1 MNMVQFIYSLV
12 FLIFLASCS
21 GSGTIK
27 RQMVNTDDF
36 TELSEPGDI
45 YIDALGVLPL
55 DHSSSAG
62 YYTLRV
68 NNSGLLNYS
77 LVSVKIGAEQAEP
90 VTASSKLLKVNA
102 SLCQELSADS
112 SCELQLTP
120 YTSTSADVL
129 ILLNFRDV
137 YGAQKE
143 VRQMVRMSQGIKHSS
158 GFAISND
165 LTNLI
170 TTDGS
175 YSLALPVILERDFE
189 SIAALNGDLRCQDPG
204 FRQGN
209 YCSYLIKG
217 KALADNT
224 LLTTQLTGFA
234 AGKKIAQ
241 TQANI
246 LISNKPAANLIL
258 SHGVS
263 LSTDGWGSSDL
274 SIYNNGTAPAAFKIS
289 VDAGV
294 EIVAGQECLN
304 QALAAQNECRISL
317 RSKGKQ
323 GQRASAFIVYY
334 DEKSVSTTLNYI
346 NPAQKPLLNISSS
359 NSLQNTPVSTS
370 NQQILTI
377 TNTSDSNLNGI
388 AVAIVGAKPAHL
400 TLGLMPQV
408 QGGCN
413 TLNDITLAVGASC
426 RVALHYSPTESENS
440 ATQLQVSLAVA
451 EQKAEQQAELYNYSL
466 DYSAIKPTNYLA
478 ISLVKNVTLAAT
490 KNSTQE
496 EESFSLTNLA
506 PAIPLQLNQV
516 MLEDLSAQLQLK
528 LESCGV
534 GTILDEQHPEC
545 VGRINYNSV
554 ISDITPK
561 SAHLAVLYGLNNM
574 GNSDVYSQ
582 SNSFTFIRESSSVI
596 GPLIPDPVFE
606 SGVKIIESF
615 VVEVNGE
622 GATVQE
628 HELAT
633 EPYRVFLTHDKVSTI
648 TLKYTFTNIG
658 DKSATNFRVDENN
671 EVVTALTDAL
681 NNAGVNSAITP
692 HAVSVN
698 KNCSNVL
705 AAKGGSCTVQF
716 MWTGTMK
723 AIYDV
728 SIDPITPQFSLGMEL
743 CYAKDTEGSHVCQAV
758 LQKEKL
764 DVIVSEV
771 SDPNVQISSTK
782 ALFWEMLGGIPS
794 SSNKKSMKNL
804 SDLDTYFPFKLKG
817 ILTLNNLN
825 KYSFKTKPKANKI
838 KVEVRDNGTL
848 VLDHNP
854 GHPPITVKY
863 DYIAGAGECNLVS
876 NSPCSIKVE
885 YRDYTHEYYWTDPN
899 CPGAYK
905 TFLSQG
911 LAATNNF
918 NFNSCQFQASFVS
931 VKLDFIYDDSTKIT
945 RGDGR
950 LLDWRID

>member
-1 MNMVQFIYSLV
+1 MIMVQFIYSLV

-36 TELSEPGDI
+36 TELSAPSDI

-170 TTDGS
+170 TTNGS

-263 LSTDGWGSSDL
+263 LSTDGRGSSDL

-294 EIVAGQECLN
+294 EIIDWQECLN

-346 NPAQKPLLNISSS
+346 NPEQKPLLNISSS

-388 AVAIVGAKPAHL
+388 AVAIVGAKSAHL
-400 TLGLMPQV
+400 TLGMVPQA
-408 QGGCN
+408 QSGCN
-413 TLNDITLAVGASC
+413 TLNDITLAAGASC
-426 RVALHYSPTESENS
+426 RVALHYRPLESEN
-440 ATQLQVSLAVA
+440 ATIQLQVSLAA
-451 EQKAEQQAELYNYSL
+451 SSSEQGAELYSYSI

-478 ISLVKNVTLAAT
+478 ISQIKNVTLAAT

-506 PAIPLQLNQV
+506 PAVPLQLNQIV
-516 MLEDLSAQLQLK
+516 LEDLSAQLK
-528 LESCGV
+528 LSPDSCGV
-534 GTILDEQHPEC
+534 GTILDEQHPQC

-554 ISDITPK
+554 ISDAASK
-561 SAHLAVLYGLNNM
+561 SAHLALLYGLNNT
-574 GNSDVYSQ
+574 GNSDVYSH
-582 SNSFTFIRESSSVI
+582 SNRFTFIRESSSVI

-628 HELAT
+628 HESAS
-633 EPYRVFLTHDKVSTI
+633 EPYRVFMERGQETKI
-648 TLKYTFTNIG
+648 TLKYTFTNMGLESAVGFKVELNKLSEGFANTFHEDTWLSHPEVDVEDPNITDNCSQRLLASKGASCSVQLTRTYKFSIWGQGPDGRDNNIDISSRFGLGLDYSYLGAPGKAKAYSFGLKDQQLEITVGSVADFPAQLLGYESELGLFQGTTSSGDPLKLEITGRVLLEFKKHHFSNIG
-658 DKSATNFRVDENN
+658 DSTITIKNSTTLGVSTNGSPIKFHY
-671 EVVTALTDAL
+671 LIF
-681 NNAGVNSAITP
+681 GQ
-692 HAVSVN
+692 
-698 KNCSNVL
+698 
-705 AAKGGSCTVQF
+705 GSC
-716 MWTGTMK
+716 
-723 AIYDV
+723 
-728 SIDPITPQFSLGMEL
+728 
-743 CYAKDTEGSHVCQAV
+743 
-758 LQKEKL
+758 KL
-764 DVIVSEV
+764 DV
-771 SDPNVQISSTK
+771 PC
-782 ALFWEMLGGIPS
+782 AL
-794 SSNKKSMKNL
+794 
-804 SDLDTYFPFKLKG
+804 DV
-817 ILTLNNLN
+817 
-825 KYSFKTKPKANKI
+825 KYSTAMLMGPNSAGYYVTNLELEI
-838 KVEVRDNGTL
+838 PVNGK
-848 VLDHNP
+848 N
-854 GHPPITVKY
+854 IVKMMPVPW
-863 DYIAGAGECNLVS
+863 EL
-876 NSPCSIKVE
+876 K
-885 YRDYTHEYYWTDPN
+885 
-899 CPGAYK
+899 
-905 TFLSQG
+905 
-911 LAATNNF
+911 
-918 NFNSCQFQASFVS
+918 
-931 VKLDFIYDDSTKIT
+931 
-945 RGDGR
+945 
-950 LLDWRID
+950 

>member
-1 MNMVQFIYSLV
+1 MVQFIYSLV

-36 TELSEPGDI
+36 TELSAPDDI

-55 DHSSSAG
+55 AHSSSAG

-68 NNSGLLNYS
+68 NNSGLLSYS

-120 YTSTSADVL
+120 YTSSSADVL
-129 ILLNFRDV
+129 ILLNFRNV

-143 VRQMVRMSQGIKHSS
+143 VRQMVRMSQDIKHSS

-165 LTNLI
+165 ITNLI

-241 TQANI
+241 TQENI

-263 LSTDGWGSSDL
+263 LSTDGRGSSDL

-294 EIVAGQECLN
+294 EIIDRQECLN

-346 NPAQKPLLNISSS
+346 NPEQKPLLNISSS

-370 NQQILTI
+370 NQQIVTI

-388 AVAIVGAKPAHL
+388 AVAIVGAKSAHL
-400 TLGLMPQV
+400 TLGMVPQA
-408 QGGCN
+408 QSGCN
-413 TLNDITLAVGASC
+413 TLNDITLAAGASC
-426 RVALHYSPTESENS
+426 RIALHYRPLESEN
-440 ATQLQVSLAVA
+440 ATTQLQVSLAA
-451 EQKAEQQAELYNYSL
+451 SSSEQGAELYSYSI
-466 DYSAIKPTNYLA
+466 DYSAIRPTNYLA
-478 ISLVKNVTLAAT
+478 ISQIKNVTLAAT

-506 PAIPLQLNQV
+506 PAVPLQLNQIV
-516 MLEDLSAQLQLK
+516 LEDLSAQLK
-528 LESCGV
+528 LSPNSCAL
-534 GTILDEQHPEC
+534 GTVLDEQHPQC
-545 VGRINYNSV
+545 VGRIDYRSV
-554 ISDITPK
+554 SSEAASK
-561 SAHLAVLYGLNNM
+561 SAHLAVLYGLNNT
-574 GNSDVYSQ
+574 GNSDVYSH
-582 SNSFTFIRESSSVI
+582 SNRFTFIRESSSVI

-615 VVEVNGE
+615 VVEVSGE

-628 HELAT
+628 HESAS
-633 EPYRVFLTHDKVSTI
+633 EPYRVFAQREKETTLI
-648 TLKYTFTNIG
+648 LKYTFTNIG
-658 DKSATNFRVDENN
+658 SESATNFALESSSLISNFNHSLN
-671 EVVTALTDAL
+671 EF
-681 NNAGVNSAITP
+681 P
-692 HAVSVN
+692 VSGSPKVIGIN
-698 KNCSNVL
+698 DCSKIL
-705 AAKGGSCTVQF
+705 HSKGGSCTLQLKWSGKFIQQQLVDDIAQSSRF
-716 MWTGTMK
+716 IVGLMYCYDKTGENLCSLALEHQMLEITLGW
-723 AIYDV
+723 V
-728 SIDPITPQFSLGMEL
+728 SDFSMHIL
-743 CYAKDTEGSHVCQAV
+743 YNKDQAD
-758 LQKEKL
+758 LLNEL
-764 DVIVSEV
+764 DVYDDDI
-771 SDPNVQISSTK
+771 NVEGQ
-782 ALFWEMLGGIPS
+782 
-794 SSNKKSMKNL
+794 
-804 SDLDTYFPFKLKG
+804 
-817 ILTLNNLN
+817 
-825 KYSFKTKPKANKI
+825 
-838 KVEVRDNGTL
+838 L
-848 VLDHNP
+848 VLDFN
-854 GHPPITVKY
+854 K
-863 DYIAGAGECNLVS
+863 
-876 NSPCSIKVE
+876 
-885 YRDYTHEYYWTDPN
+885 
-899 CPGAYK
+899 
-905 TFLSQG
+905 Q
-911 LAATNNF
+911 NF
-918 NFNSCQFQASFVS
+918 NFNANE
-931 VKLDFIYDDSTKIT
+931 ITIKIGEMLET
-945 RGDGR
+945 QDGNDAPVVQHNLHYGDGSCDLNHVPCILGVAYPSHRVFHGSSNNSRPPIYSHVTLEIAENGKIIIKYALCIEWR
-950 LLDWRID
+950 LAQDH